1 MQTRRSLYAR
11 IGVALVG
18 RSVLV
23 LLCLGWAPSAR
34 GQDPS
39 IEQRLLS
46 ADPTVSGPAVEL
58 ARGSGS
64 CQTASACTGSGPLVR
79 VGSRDDA
86 VFWNFAG
93 MIREAYAPPDE
104 RAQENG
110 QLMGWLGTP
119 INAYFLPDDGAR
131 AQKLEAHLGQILK
144 TWLVK

>member
-1 MQTRRSLYAR
+1 MST
-11 IGVALVG
+11 
-18 RSVLV
+18 
-23 LLCLGWAPSAR
+23 
-34 GQDPS
+34 
-39 IEQRLLS
+39 
-46 ADPTVSGPAVEL
+46 DPTVSGPAVKSLL
-58 ARGSGS
+58 AEADRSK
-64 CQTASACTGSGPLVR
+64 PLLLVLAAAR
-79 VGSRDDA
+79 LFESGSRDDA

>member
-1 MQTRRSLYAR
+1 
-11 IGVALVG
+11 
-18 RSVLV
+18 
-23 LLCLGWAPSAR
+23 
-34 GQDPS
+34 
-39 IEQRLLS
+39 
-46 ADPTVSGPAVEL
+46 
-58 ARGSGS
+58 
-64 CQTASACTGSGPLVR
+64 
-79 VGSRDDA
+79 
-86 VFWNFAG
+86 